1 MAKPRKTKKIMLPE
15 EPPLSRRPRAVVV
28 GASSG
33 IGAALARRLAA
44 EGYVVAVL
52 ARRKPKL
59 DELCAEINAQ
69 ADVTSA
75 LPYPHDVTEL
85 EAIPALFQRLLKDLG
100 GIDVFVYCTG
110 VSIPVAIDEF
120 NLEKD
125 RRMIETNLLGAIAW
139 LGRAAALFQRLGAG
153 HLVGISSVAGDRGR
167 VLNPAYNS
175 SKAGLDTYLE
185 ALRNRLTR
193 HGVHVLTVKP
203 GFVAT
208 EQLKGSP
215 RTFGVI
221 SSERAAAG
229 VWAALHGRKQL
240 VYVPWYWRWIMLAV
254 RLTPSF
260 IFRRLSF

>member
-33 IGAALARRLAA
+33 IGAA
-44 EGYVVAVL
+44 L

-110 VSIPVAIDEF
+110 VTIPVAIDEF

-139 LGRAAALFQRLGAG
+139 PGRA
-153 HLVGISSVAGDRGR
+153 
-167 VLNPAYNS
+167 P
-175 SKAGLDTYLE
+175 
-185 ALRNRLTR
+185 
-193 HGVHVLTVKP
+193 
-203 GFVAT
+203 
-208 EQLKGSP
+208 
-215 RTFGVI
+215 
-221 SSERAAAG
+221 
-229 VWAALHGRKQL
+229 
-240 VYVPWYWRWIMLAV
+240 
-254 RLTPSF
+254 
-260 IFRRLSF
+260 